1 MRPAFPNRG
10 RSRNETRS
18 TKPTGSTP
26 APPRTAART
35 RGIALIVAAVLAAAA
50 CTPASDPPPAAETTP
65 TTPAAPPADP
75 PDPTPEP
82 VAAPPAPA
90 VARVDDTPAPTPEP
104 VAAPPA
110 PPAVHIVEEAEP
122 DCHPAYI
129 AKEGCL
135 PLGLDGLGCDAV
147 PAEQRPVTVLDRSVD
162 PYDLLDDL
170 PTANLSDVACLP
182 TNVGWNIEPPPQ
194 PPPPVQEPATE
205 PEPGEEPPPP
215 PVEEPAPAPP
225 PEPAEPVVGGTAPP
239 IGDVGEPAPPPPP
252 PVEEPAPEPQPGP
265 EPEAPAEPEP
275 VEVPQTP
282 PTTEPFV
289 DVNTTEPCSPLPE
302 HADDRLCLPPVE
314 GPTIRLF
321 FDWSDRAASPDY
333 RAYVDSGL
341 DHVEFA
347 HTFLTKP
354 LELAVGTVIQQ
365 GFVNL
370 DGGFGFSE
378 SRVTKISTE
387 PIRRVEAWTDVVY
400 GIFACVLRWNYE
412 DEEWVLRG
420 RMEFEFAGRPT
431 GDGRWRLDM
440 YRISRAM
447 GSC

>member
-18 TKPTGSTP
+18 TKPTGSTA

-75 PDPTPEP
+75 PAPTPEP

-110 PPAVHIVEEAEP
+110 PAVPRVDDTPAPET
-122 DCHPAYI
+122 DCHPAYD
-129 AKEGCL
+129 GCL
-135 PLGLDGLGCDAV
+135 PLLDGDALDCDDVA
-147 PAEQRPVTVLDRSVD
+147 PEQRPVIVLDPSDD
-162 PYDLLDDL
+162 PYHFSDGINHAGCM
-170 PTANLSDVACLP
+170 PTAIAFEV
-182 TNVGWNIEPPPQ
+182 EPPPQ

-225 PEPAEPVVGGTAPP
+225 PEPAEPVVGGAAPP
-239 IGDVGEPAPPPPP
+239 IGDVGEPTPPPPP
-252 PVEEPAPEPQPGP
+252 PVEEPAPEPQPEP
-265 EPEAPAEPEP
+265 APEAPAEPEAV
-275 VEVPQTP
+275 VEPQTP

-302 HADDRLCLPPVE
+302 HAGDRLCLPPVE
-314 GPTIRLF
+314 GTAIRLF
-321 FDWSDRAASPDY
+321 SDWLDQAASPDY
-333 RAYVDSGL
+333 RAFIDSGL
-341 DHVEFA
+341 DDVEHA
-347 HTFLTKP
+347 HRVLTKP
-354 LELAVGTVIQQ
+354 LVLAVGTVIQEYNTDPNRP
-365 GFVNL
+365 GYR
-370 DGGFGFSE
+370 E
-378 SRVTKISTE
+378 WRVTRIDTE
-387 PIRRVEAWTDVVY
+387 PMRRFEAWTDVVY
-400 GIFACVLRWNYE
+400 GIFACVFSYR
-412 DEEWVLRG
+412 DVDGVWVLRG
-420 RMEFEFAGRPT
+420 RQEREYAGRPA
-431 GDGRWRLDM
+431 GDGRWRVDVSP
-440 YRISRAM
+440 SRVL